1 MSQAA
6 QTPKTPRR
14 PRLLHLRDDY
24 YCSLFVGVRKLC
36 ELGQHIHGAKP
47 GSDEE
52 CEELYETLYRQI
64 RKQLQAFENYYLKAV
79 EERRRAVAEFD
90 AAERNNQDKEKV

>member
-14 PRLLHLRDDY
+14 PRLLHLRDDC

-36 ELGQHIHGAKP
+36 ELGLHIYDAKP
-47 GSDEE
+47 GSYEE

-64 RKQLQAFENYYLKAV
+64 RNQLQAFENYYLKAV

-90 AAERNNQDKEKV
+90 AKNKPNEQDKEI